1 MIGTWMQQM
10 ALSWL
15 VYRMTNS
22 LSMLGLMAFAT
33 QAPAFFITPLAGI
46 VTDRVAK
53 HRLVIITQVFAMLQA
68 GLLAALTLN
77 GHVQIWQLLA
87 LGVFSGVINAFD
99 LPSRQTFLVEMLDDR
114 SLLPNAIATNSSIVT
129 MTRLIGPTVA
139 GIFIAKAGEGM
150 CFLIN
155 ALSYIA
161 VIGALLLIRTAVPV
175 RAKSG
180 KSVVEELKEG
190 FKYAF
195 GFRPLRSFILLMAL
209 VSLIGMPYTTLL
221 PAFAKNVFH
230 GDASTLGFLTAATG
244 FGALVGALFLAS
256 RKGVLGLGRWLVIAC
271 VSFGLGLVGFGLCHS
286 LHLALFFLLFV
297 GFGSMVQMAS
307 CNTLIQTVVEED
319 KRGRVMSIYTM
330 AFVGLAPF
338 GSLVAG
344 AVAARIGANET
355 VMISGVLST
364 LLAIGFASRL
374 KLIRQDMRPIYVERG
389 ILSAEKELKAINS

>member
-1 MIGTWMQQM
+1 
-10 ALSWL
+10 
-15 VYRMTNS
+15 
-22 LSMLGLMAFAT
+22 
-33 QAPAFFITPLAGI
+33 
-46 VTDRVAK
+46 
-53 HRLVIITQVFAMLQA
+53 
-68 GLLAALTLN
+68 
-77 GHVQIWQLLA
+77 
-87 LGVFSGVINAFD
+87 
-99 LPSRQTFLVEMLDDR
+99 
-114 SLLPNAIATNSSIVT
+114 
-129 MTRLIGPTVA
+129 
-139 GIFIAKAGEGM
+139 
-150 CFLIN
+150 
-155 ALSYIA
+155 
-161 VIGALLLIRTAVPV
+161 V

-195 GFRPLRSFILLMAL
+195 GFRPLRSLILLMAL

-286 LHLALFFLLFV
+286 LHLAMFFLLFV

-374 KLIRQDMRPIYVERG
+374 KLIRRLLSQLNVAQGSGDAPLAQAVSTEIVSDLSCARLSPTCIFIVTCTADG
-389 ILSAEKELKAINS
+389 IILQTPVISLPCLRRSKNPLKLSPNVRRMGAVVFSTGAGREDNSNFRSPSGSGS